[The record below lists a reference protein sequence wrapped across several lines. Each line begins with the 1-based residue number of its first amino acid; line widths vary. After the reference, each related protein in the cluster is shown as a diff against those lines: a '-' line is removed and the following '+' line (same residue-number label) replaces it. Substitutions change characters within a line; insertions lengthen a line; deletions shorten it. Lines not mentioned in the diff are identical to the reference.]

1 MSQPATYPLPSL
13 AAPSEAAARPRV
25 LTIDV
30 VRGLAMVIM
39 AIDHTREFWCPTP
52 MRPEDVAQAPAVLFL
67 TRWITHFCA
76 PTFVFLAGVSIFLYQ
91 QKQSGRGAVSRFLLT
106 RGLWLV
112 VVELVV
118 INFLLQWG
126 YPLLVLEVI
135 WVLGWSMVL
144 LAGAIWLPRWLL
156 ASLAL
161 AMIFGQ
167 HLLPAVQP
175 LTAASISWAL
185 LYHSPFLVPTQPVP
199 VLAAYTI
206 LPWAA
211 VMAAGYVAGP
221 WFGAPPA
228 VRTRWLRLAGGA
240 ALLFFVGLRAT
251 NWYGDPAPW
260 SVQPRGASYTVLSF
274 LNVTKYPP
282 SLLFL
287 SLTLGG
293 ALVLLAVAERLP
305 GRLSSW
311 LSTYGR
317 VPLFYF
323 VLHFCLISGG
333 AYVWTRLAFGQ
344 AINLSFA
351 AIKDWPAPYH
361 PSLLRLYVVWALV
374 VALTY
379 WPCRWYQGYKQ
390 RHSYWWL
397 SYL

>member
-1 MSQPATYPLPSL
+1 MNQLPTTLAPAAVGLGR
-13 AAPSEAAARPRV
+13 AASPRV
-25 LTIDV
+25 LTLDV
-30 VRGLAMVIM
+30 VRGLAMVLM
-39 AIDHTREFWCPTP
+39 AIDHIREFWCPTP
-52 MRPEDVAQAPAVLFL
+52 MRPEDVAQAPAALFL
-67 TRWITHFCA
+67 TRWVTHFCA
-76 PTFVFLAGVSIFLYQ
+76 PTFVFLAGVSVFLYQ
-91 QKQSGRGAVSRFLLT
+91 QKQPGRGHASRYLLT

-112 VVELVV
+112 VLELIL

-135 WVLGWSMVL
+135 WALGCSMVL

-161 AMIFGQ
+161 AILFGQ
-167 HLLPAVQP
+167 HLLPASQP
-175 LTAASISWAL
+175 VAGASLGGAL
-185 LYHSPFLVPTQPVP
+185 LYHSPFLFPTPLGP

-211 VMAAGYVAGP
+211 TMALGYVAGP
-221 WFGAPPA
+221 WFGAAPA
-228 VRTRWLRLAGGA
+228 LRTRWLRLAGGA
-240 ALLFFVGLRAT
+240 ALLFFAGLRAT

-260 SVQPRGASYTVLSF
+260 SMQPRGTGYTLLSF

-293 ALVLLAVAERLP
+293 ALLLLASAERLP
-305 GRLSSW
+305 GW
-311 LSTYGR
+311 LSRFLSVYGR

-351 AIKDWPAPYH
+351 AIKDWPPAYQH
-361 PSLLRLYVVWALV
+361 SLLRVYVVWAV
-374 VALTY
+374 AVALLY

-390 RHSYWWL
+390 RHAHWWL

>member
-1 MSQPATYPLPSL
+1 MNQLATSALASPPATSI
-13 AAPSEAAARPRV
+13 AATPRV
-25 LTIDV
+25 QAIDV

-39 AIDHTREFWCPTP
+39 AIDHIREFWCPTP
-52 MRPEDVAQAPAVLFL
+52 VRPEDVGHVSAALFL
-67 TRWITHFCA
+67 TRWVTHFCA
-76 PTFVFLAGVSIFLYQ
+76 PTFVFLAGVSVFLYQ
-91 QKQSGRGAVSRFLLT
+91 QKQASRGRVSRFLLT

-112 VVELVV
+112 LLELVI

-135 WVLGWSMVL
+135 WALGWSMVL
-144 LAGAIWLPRWLL
+144 LAGAMWLPRWLL

-167 HLLPAVQP
+167 HLLPLIQP
-175 LTAASISWAL
+175 VTGASVGWAL
-185 LYHSPFLVPTQPVP
+185 LYDSPFLLPIQPVP

-221 WFGAPPA
+221 WFEAPAPP
-228 VRTRWLRLAGGA
+228 RRRWLRLAGGVSL
-240 ALLFFVGLRAT
+240 LLFASLRAT

-260 SVQPRGASYTVLSF
+260 SVQPRGAGYTALSF

-287 SLTLGG
+287 SLTLGA
-293 ALVLLAVAERLP
+293 ALVLLSLAARLP
-305 GRLSSW
+305 GRLSRW
-311 LSTYGR
+311 LSIYGR

-351 AIKDWPAPYH
+351 SVKDWPAAYN
-361 PSLLRLYVVWALV
+361 PSLLRVYMVWAV
-374 VALTY
+374 VVSLLY

-390 RHSYWWL
+390 RHNYWWL

>member
-1 MSQPATYPLPSL
+1 MSQPVIIL
-13 AAPSEAAARPRV
+13 ASGAEGFREAPRPRV
-25 LTIDV
+25 AAIDV
-30 VRGLAMVIM
+30 VRGLAMIIM
-39 AIDHTREFWCPTP
+39 AIDHIREFWCPTP
-52 MRPEDVAQAPAVLFL
+52 VRPEDVAHAPAALFL
-67 TRWITHFCA
+67 TRLITHFCA

-91 QKQSGRGAVSRFLLT
+91 QKQAGKGRVSRFLLT

-112 VVELVV
+112 ALELVV

-161 AMIFGQ
+161 ALLVGQ
-167 HLLPAVQP
+167 HLLPTIQP
-175 LTAASISWAL
+175 VAPASLAWAL
-185 LYHSPFLVPTQPVP
+185 LYDSPFLFPLSPVP
-199 VLAAYTI
+199 LLAAYTI

-211 VMAAGYVAGP
+211 VMAAGYGAGP
-221 WFGAPPA
+221 WFGASPGRRP
-228 VRTRWLRLAGGA
+228 RWLRRAGGA
-240 ALLFFVGLRAT
+240 ALLLFAGLRAI

-260 SVQPRGASYTVLSF
+260 STQPRGAGYTVLSF

-293 ALVLLAVAERLP
+293 ALVLLAFADRLP
-305 GRLSSW
+305 GWLSRW

-333 AYVWTRLAFGQ
+333 AYAWTRLAFGQ

-351 AIKDWPAPYH
+351 SVKDWPAGYQ
-361 PSLLRLYVVWALV
+361 PSLLRLYVVWAVV
-374 VALTY
+374 VALLY

-390 RHSYWWL
+390 RHAYWWL

>member
-1 MSQPATYPLPSL
+1 MSQPATTPLPSL
-13 AAPSEAAARPRV
+13 PAPGDTAARPRV
-25 LTIDV
+25 PAIDV
-30 VRGLAMVIM
+30 VRGLAMVLM
-39 AIDHTREFWCPTP
+39 AIDHTREFWCATP
-52 MRPEDVAQAPAVLFL
+52 VRPEDMAQAPAALFL
-67 TRWITHFCA
+67 TRWVTHFCA
-76 PTFVFLAGVSIFLYQ
+76 PAFVFLAGVSVFLYQ

-118 INFLLQWG
+118 INFILQWG

-135 WVLGWSMVL
+135 WALGWSMVL
-144 LAGAIWLPRWLL
+144 LAGALWLPRGLL
-156 ASLAL
+156 AGLAL
-161 AMIFGQ
+161 AVVAGQ
-167 HLLPAVQP
+167 HLLPASQP
-175 LTAASISWAL
+175 VAAAGAGWAL
-185 LYHSPFLVPTQPVP
+185 LYHSPFVLPTPLGP
-199 VLAAYTI
+199 VLAAYTV

-211 VMAAGYVAGP
+211 VMALGYVAGP
-221 WFGAPPA
+221 WFGAPLA
-228 VRTRWLRLAGGA
+228 RRQRWLGLVGGA
-240 ALLFFVGLRAT
+240 ALLFFVALRAT

-260 SVQPRGASYTVLSF
+260 SPQPRGDGYTLLSF

-287 SLTLGG
+287 SVTLGG
-293 ALVLLAVAERLP
+293 ALLALAGAGRLP
-305 GRLSSW
+305 GRLSRW

-323 VLHFCLISGG
+323 VLHFSLISGG

-351 AIKDWPAPYH
+351 AVKDWPAGYQ
-361 PSLLRLYVVWALV
+361 PSLLRLYVVWAAV

-390 RHSYWWL
+390 RHAYWWL

>member
-1 MSQPATYPLPSL
+1 MSQPATTLASPGLASRA
-13 AAPSEAAARPRV
+13 AAPRV
-25 LTIDV
+25 PAIDV
-30 VRGLAMVIM
+30 VRGLAMVLM
-39 AIDHTREFWCPTP
+39 AIDHIREFWCPTP
-52 MRPEDVAQAPAVLFL
+52 VRPEDVAQAPAELFL
-67 TRWITHFCA
+67 TRWVTHFCA

-91 QKQSGRGAVSRFLLT
+91 QKQSGRGRVSRFLVT

-112 VVELVV
+112 VLELLI
-118 INFLLQWG
+118 INFILQWG

-135 WVLGWSMVL
+135 WALGCSMVL
-144 LAGAIWLPRWLL
+144 LAGAIWLPRGLL

-161 AMIFGQ
+161 VVILGQ
-167 HLLPAVQP
+167 HLVPASQP
-175 LTAASISWAL
+175 VSGAGLGWAL
-185 LYHSPFLVPTQPVP
+185 LYHSPFLVPMQPVP
-199 VLAAYTI
+199 ALAAYTI

-211 VMAAGYVAGP
+211 VMALGYVAGP

-228 VRTRWLRLAGGA
+228 LRTRWLRLAGGA
-240 ALLFFVGLRAT
+240 ALLCFAGLRAT

-260 SVQPRGASYTVLSF
+260 SGQGRGAGYTLLSF

-293 ALVLLAVAERLP
+293 ALLLLSIAARLP
-305 GRLSSW
+305 GW
-311 LSTYGR
+311 LSQGLSIYGR

-323 VLHFCLISGG
+323 VGHFCLISGG

-351 AIKDWPAPYH
+351 AVKDWPAAYH
-361 PSLLRLYVVWALV
+361 PSLLRVYVVWAV
-374 VALTY
+374 VVGLLY

>member
-1 MSQPATYPLPSL
+1 MSQSATALSPGQPALDETG
-13 AAPSEAAARPRV
+13 ARPRV
-25 LTIDV
+25 PAIDV
-30 VRGLAMVIM
+30 VRGLAMVLM
-39 AIDHTREFWCPTP
+39 AIDHIREFWCATP
-52 MRPEDVAQAPAVLFL
+52 VRPEDVAQAPSALFL
-67 TRWITHFCA
+67 TRWVTHLCA
-76 PTFVFLAGVSIFLYQ
+76 PTFVFLEGVSVFLYQ
-91 QKQSGRGAVSRFLLT
+91 LKQPGRGAASRFLLT

-112 VVELVV
+112 VLELVV
-118 INFLLQWG
+118 INFILQWG

-135 WVLGWSMVL
+135 WALGWSMVL
-144 LAGAIWLPRWLL
+144 LAAALWLPRGLL
-156 ASLAL
+156 AALAL
-161 AMIFGQ
+161 AVVAGQ
-167 HLLPAVQP
+167 HLLPASQP
-175 LTAASISWAL
+175 VAAASAGWAL
-185 LYHSPFLVPTQPVP
+185 LYHSPFLLPTQPVP
-199 VLAAYTI
+199 VLAAYTV

-211 VMAAGYVAGP
+211 VMALGYVAGP
-221 WFGAPPA
+221 WFTAPAP
-228 VRTRWLRLAGGA
+228 RRQRWLRLAGGA

-251 NWYGDPAPW
+251 NWYGDPSPW
-260 SVQPRGASYTVLSF
+260 SAQPRGAGYTLLSF

-293 ALVLLAVAERLP
+293 ALLVLAGAGRLP
-305 GRLSSW
+305 GWLGRW

-351 AIKDWPAPYH
+351 AVKDWPAGYQ
-361 PSLLRLYVVWALV
+361 PSLLRLYAVWMAVLL
-374 VALTY
+374 LTY

-390 RHSYWWL
+390 RRAHWWL

>member
-1 MSQPATYPLPSL
+1 MSQPLALPLASP
-13 AAPSEAAARPRV
+13 AAARAAPQRV
-25 LTIDV
+25 PAIDV

-39 AIDHTREFWCPTP
+39 AIDHIREFWSPTP
-52 MRPEDVAQAPAVLFL
+52 VRPEDVAQAPAALFL
-67 TRWITHFCA
+67 TRWVTHFCA

-91 QKQSGRGAVSRFLLT
+91 QKQASRGPVSRFLLL

-112 VVELVV
+112 VLELVV

-161 AMIFGQ
+161 VIIFGQ
-167 HLLPAVQP
+167 HLVPAGQP
-175 LTAASISWAL
+175 VAGAGVAWAL
-185 LYHSPFLVPTQPVP
+185 LYHSPFVFPTPLGP
-199 VLAAYTI
+199 ALAAYTI

-211 VMAAGYVAGP
+211 VMAVGYVAGP
-221 WFGAPPA
+221 WFRAAPA
-228 VRTRWLRLAGGA
+228 LRTRWLGLVGGA
-240 ALLFFVGLRAT
+240 ALLLFVGLRAT
-251 NWYGDPAPW
+251 NWYGDPSPW
-260 SVQPRGASYTVLSF
+260 SGQSRGTGYTLLSF

-293 ALVLLAVAERLP
+293 ALLLLAGAGRLP
-305 GRLSSW
+305 AWLGRW

-344 AINLSFA
+344 ASNLSFA
-351 AIKDWPAPYH
+351 AVKDWPAAYQ
-361 PSLLRLYVVWALV
+361 PSLLRLYLVWAVV
-374 VALTY
+374 VALLY

-390 RHSYWWL
+390 RHAHWWL

>member
-1 MSQPATYPLPSL
+1 MSQPAIFPFPGVDGGRD
-13 AAPSEAAARPRV
+13 AARPRV
-25 LTIDV
+25 AAIDV

-39 AIDHTREFWCPTP
+39 AIDHIREFWCPTP
-52 MRPEDVAQAPAVLFL
+52 VRPEDVAHAPAALFI
-67 TRWITHFCA
+67 TRWVTHFCA

-91 QKQSGRGAVSRFLLT
+91 QKQVSKGRVSRFLLT

-112 VVELVV
+112 VIELLI

-161 AMIFGQ
+161 ALLVGQ
-167 HLLPAVQP
+167 HLLPTIQP
-175 LTAASISWAL
+175 VAPANLGWAL
-185 LYHSPFLVPTQPVP
+185 LYDSPFLFPLSPVP
-199 VLAAYTI
+199 LLAAYTI

-211 VMAAGYVAGP
+211 VMAAGYVVGP
-221 WFGAPPA
+221 WFRAVPA
-228 VRTRWLRLAGGA
+228 RRTRWLRLAGGA
-240 ALLFFVGLRAT
+240 ALLLFAGVRAT

-260 SVQPRGASYTVLSF
+260 SVQPRGAGYTVLSF

-293 ALVLLAVAERLP
+293 ALVLLAVADRLP
-305 GRLSSW
+305 GWLIRW

-333 AYVWTRLAFGQ
+333 AYTWTRLAFGH

-351 AIKDWPAPYH
+351 SVKDWPAGYQ
-361 PSLLRLYVVWALV
+361 PSLLRLYVVWAVV
-374 VALTY
+374 VALLY

-390 RHSYWWL
+390 RQGHWWL